1 MEKKSRGYDMPIDG
15 VADHYL
21 TIKELVESYRSFALV
36 GDYENAMDC
45 ILRAVE
51 SGNVPAKVECA
62 RFLINTPQ
70 LRMKQN
76 ERYKLAEKYLLDV
89 ENLLDLPASAES
101 KIAMQLAGIY
111 EHDRPIAYLACLLK
125 AKRLGMAIS
134 DKDIEG
140 CRRRLI
146 RLDVNTLGD
155 EPNDAYRLGV
165 ELYRAGGTFGLAELF
180 LREASSANNQEL
192 AGRACLYLAD
202 LYSENS
208 NSFPNHRLEAI
219 RHYRL
224 AKEKGFPD
232 LLTRDHDKQATSRE
246 KTRTHSLARSDS

>member
-1 MEKKSRGYDMPIDG
+1 MEKKSRSYDMPIDG
-15 VADHYL
+15 VSNHYL
-21 TIKELVESYRSFALV
+21 TIEELVETYKSFALA

-51 SGNVPAKVECA
+51 SGNVHAKVECA
-62 RFLINTPQ
+62 RFLMNTPQ

-76 ERYKLAEKYLLDV
+76 ERFKLAEKYLLDV
-89 ENLLDLPASAES
+89 ENLLDLPASAEA

-125 AKRLGMAIS
+125 ARRLGIRIS
-134 DKDIEG
+134 NKDIEA
-140 CRRRLI
+140 CRLRLL
-146 RLDVNTLGD
+146 RLDVNSLGD

-165 ELYRAGGTFGLAELF
+165 ELYRAGGAFGFAELF
-180 LREASSANNQEL
+180 LREASTAINQEL

-219 RHYRL
+219 RHYHL
-224 AKEKGFPD
+224 AKEKGFPEI
-232 LLTRDHDKQATSRE
+232 LTRDHNKRVVGNE
-246 KTRTHSLARSDS
+246 RVRI

>member
-1 MEKKSRGYDMPIDG
+1 MEKKSRSYDMPIDG
-15 VADHYL
+15 ASDHYL
-21 TIKELVESYRSFALV
+21 TVEEILESYRSFALA
-36 GDYENAMDC
+36 GDYENAKDC

-51 SGNVPAKVECA
+51 SGNVPAKVEYA

-76 ERYKLAEKYLLDV
+76 ERFRLAEKYLLDV
-89 ENLLDLPASAES
+89 ENLLDLPAAAEA

-125 AKRLGMAIS
+125 ARRLGMAIS
-134 DKDIEG
+134 DKEIEG
-140 CRRRLI
+140 CRRLV
-146 RLDVNTLGD
+146 RLDVNSLGD

-165 ELYRAGGTFGLAELF
+165 ELYRAGGAFGFAELF
-180 LREASSANNQEL
+180 LREASTAINQEL

-208 NSFPNHRLEAI
+208 NSFPNHRLEAT

-224 AKEKGFPD
+224 AKEKGFPEI
-232 LLTRDHDKQATSRE
+232 LTRDYNKQATSRE
-246 KTRTHSLARSDS
+246 KTRTHSFARSDS

>member
-76 ERYKLAEKYLLDV
+76 DRYKLAEKYLLDV
-89 ENLLDLPASAES
+89 ENLLDLPASAEA
-101 KIAMQLAGIY
+101 KIAMYLAGIY

-125 AKRLGMAIS
+125 ARRLGINIS
-134 DKDIEG
+134 DKDIEA
-140 CRRRLI
+140 CRRRLVH
-146 RLDVNTLGD
+146 LDVNSLGD

-165 ELYRAGGTFGLAELF
+165 ELYRAGGAFGFAELF
-180 LREASSANNQEL
+180 LREASDAKNQEL
-192 AGRACLYLAD
+192 AGRACLHLAD

-208 NSFPNHRLEAI
+208 NSFPNHHVEAT

-224 AKEKGFPD
+224 AKEKGFPAI
-232 LLTRDHDKQATSRE
+232 LTREHTKQATHNE
-246 KTRTHSLARSDS
+246 KVRI